1 LAKGDAGQGR
11 RKNEI
16 LFSVPLFL
24 QPQAQ
29 RKDFEILKSYGLVD
43 FVMAK
48 IDISELS
55 QAELSDLLVEVM
67 FRLRQFEGEEVKITA
82 HSVTKSQ
89 KLRLG
94 ESVRE
99 LLRQKCQ

>member
-1 LAKGDAGQGR
+1 MRSKVAEKKKSSFLS
-11 RKNEI
+11 
-16 LFSVPLFL
+16 LCFSTTGS
-24 QPQAQ
+24 
-29 RKDFEILKSYGLVD
+29 KENFEISKNYGLVD

-67 FRLRQFEGEEVKITA
+67 FRLRQFEGEEGENIKIDPKV
-82 HSVTKSQ
+82 VTKTQ

-99 LLRQKCQ
+99 LLRQNCK